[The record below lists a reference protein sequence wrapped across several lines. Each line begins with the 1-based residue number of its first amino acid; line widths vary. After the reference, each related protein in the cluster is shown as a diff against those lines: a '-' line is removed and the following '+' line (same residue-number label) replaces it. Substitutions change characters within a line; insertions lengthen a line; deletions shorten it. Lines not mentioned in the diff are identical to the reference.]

1 MPRKRKPSRSRC
13 RSPRRRS
20 AHRRSRP
27 SPMDDQ
33 QVKAKKGIAKLRL
46 LFTEKKVDVLRALTG
61 YNPRKRKATAFR
73 LMLAVVEACLSGQTL
88 GFTVIRA
95 FFVRRFGPIRPRAF
109 QLRFKQAEAAAFFKA
124 ALDFLVQVTAKLL
137 VTPLRGALAPFSDV
151 HVYDGTGQR
160 VPPRGARNP
169 RLKGCNKGKSGSK
182 WVVGYSLKSGVA
194 FHAIGDAES
203 ANELKLWRRLV
214 GQMQSGVLYLL
225 DLGYFCKELFRE
237 AQRVNA
243 HLLMRLKSK
252 SKIRVRADFIDGQL
266 GTLPD
271 WSLSYYLSAV
281 PSRRGTM
288 LDLDVVWGKGKTA
301 LSLRLVGMSMGGRKG
316 WRFYLTTV
324 SREVLDAEQIIQSYR
339 LRWLIEFLFR
349 EWKQQ
354 ADLGRSATA
363 DRNALDA
370 LTYGAMLSH
379 ALVRSL
385 RVAAALQSQI
395 PLEQLRPL
403 ACLHVVRAYASDLVD
418 AMQFGRATWNAVLPD
433 VLADLIYVAREQ
445 RPSRSRP
452 RIALELGAGGG

>member
-13 RSPRRRS
+13 RSPRRHS
-20 AHRRSRP
+20 ARRVPTPKS
-27 SPMDDQ
+27 Q
-33 QVKAKKGIAKLRL
+33 QASAKKGIAKMRS
-46 LFTEKKVDVLRALTG
+46 LFTDRKVDELRAATG

-73 LMLAVVEACLSGQTL
+73 LMLVVIEACLSGKTL

-95 FFVRRFGPIRPRAF
+95 FFVKRFGPIRPRAF

-124 ALDFLVQVTAKLL
+124 ALDFMVEVTAKIL
-137 VTPLRGALAPFSDV
+137 VTPLRGALAPFADV

-160 VPPRGARNP
+160 VPPRGARDP
-169 RLKGCNKGKSGSK
+169 RLKGCTKGMSGSK

-194 FHAIGDAES
+194 FHALGGAES
-203 ANELKLWRRLV
+203 ASELKLWRRLV

-225 DLGYFCKELFRE
+225 DLGYFCKALFRE
-237 AQRVNA
+237 AKRVNA

-252 SKIRVRADFIDGQL
+252 TKIRIRAGLINGKL
-266 GTLPD
+266 ETLPD
-271 WSLSYYLSAV
+271 WSLGYYLGTV
-281 PSRRGTM
+281 PTRRGTM
-288 LDLDVVWGKGKTA
+288 LDLDVCWGKGKTA
-301 LSLRLVGMSMGGRKG
+301 LSLRLVGISMGGRKG

-324 SREVLDAEQIIQSYR
+324 SRDVLSAEQIVQCYR
-339 LRWLIEFLFR
+339 LRWLVEFLFR

-363 DRNALDA
+363 DRDALDA

-403 ACLHVVRAYASDLVD
+403 ACLHVVSAYASEIVD
-418 AMQFGRATWNAVLPD
+418 AMQRGPSSWNRVLSD
-433 VLADLIYVAREQ
+433 VLRDLVIVARER